1 MPHYVSHR
9 RGLKLVKR
17 SGRPAC
23 NPNPFP
29 STGPVRMTRRRDLR
43 VPLLLLCACSR
54 ATPAAGPAPAATA
67 AAISAQHLR
76 QRLSIFAADSMLGR
90 ETGTVGNVK
99 ATDYIAA
106 EFRRLG
112 LEPAGDSGT
121 YFQTVP
127 LVNTRLDDASVIEVE
142 GHSLSVWK
150 DFVAFADSTRQLD
163 GVRTVYGG
171 SLTDTTTWIDPR
183 DAAGRIVILDIP
195 PGQRTYLSFGSLTA
209 HPRFATAV
217 AVAAGELDLIPPE
230 IIDAGRAGE
239 LGVRNPA
246 RQGPFQLLLT
256 PAAATALLGAPGAG
270 PTRGAVGP
278 VLTGKVLVR
287 HDPLA
292 APARNVVAVLRGSDP
307 RLRGQYVALGAH
319 NDHLG
324 LREPPLDHDSVR
336 AFNRVVR
343 PRGADSPE
351 RPATDLEVA
360 AIRSARD
367 SLRRLRPARQDSVYN
382 GADDDGSGT
391 VALLEIAEAASTGPR
406 PRRSLLFVSHTG
418 EEEGVL
424 GSSYYVDHPTVSRDS
439 IVAQLNMDMIG
450 RGDAGDLTGGG
461 PGYLQVIGARRLST
475 ELGDLAE
482 RENIEGKHG
491 FGFDY
496 SLDAPGHPEQVYCR
510 SDHTEYARYGI
521 PIIFVTT
528 DLHEDYHQ
536 LTDEPQ
542 YIDYAKLARVATLV
556 HDLALRVANL
566 DHRLV
571 VDHPKPD
578 PSAPC
583 RQ

>member
-1 MPHYVSHR
+1 
-9 RGLKLVKR
+9 
-17 SGRPAC
+17 
-23 NPNPFP
+23 
-29 STGPVRMTRRRDLR
+29 MTRRRDLR
-43 VPLLLLCACSR
+43 VPLLLLCACSGG
-54 ATPAAGPAPAATA
+54 TPPAGPAPAPPATT
-67 AAISAQHLR
+67 AAISAQDLR

-127 LVNTRLDDASVIEVE
+127 LVTTRLDDASVIAV
-142 GHSLSVWK
+142 GDRRLAVWK

-163 GVRTVYGG
+163 GIHAVYGG
-171 SLTDTTTWIDPR
+171 SLTDTTTWIDPH
-183 DAAGRIVILDIP
+183 DAAGRIVILGIP
-195 PGQRTYLSFGSLTA
+195 PGQRTYLPFGSLTA
-209 HPRFATAV
+209 QPRFAAAV
-217 AVAAGELDLIPPE
+217 AVAAGELNLIPPE
-230 IIDAGRAGE
+230 LIEAGRAGE
-239 LGVRNPA
+239 LGVRSPA

-256 PAAATALLGAPGAG
+256 PATATALLGAPGAG
-270 PTRGAVGP
+270 LPRGTAGP
-278 VLTGKVLVR
+278 VLRGTVLVR
-287 HDPLA
+287 QDPLA

-324 LREPPLDHDSVR
+324 LLKPPLDHDSVR
-336 AFNRVVR
+336 AFNRIVR

-351 RPATDLEVA
+351 RPATDVEVA
-360 AIRSARD
+360 AIRTALD
-367 SLRRLRPARQDSVYN
+367 SLRRLRPARRDSVYN

-391 VALLEIAEAASTGPR
+391 VALLEIAEAASTGPK

-424 GSSYYVDHPTVSRDS
+424 GSSYYVEHPTVSRDS

-461 PGYLQVIGARRLST
+461 PGYLQVIGSRRLST
-475 ELGDLAE
+475 ELGDLAD

-491 FGFDY
+491 FVFDY

-542 YIDYAKLARVATLV
+542 YIDYPKLARVATLV